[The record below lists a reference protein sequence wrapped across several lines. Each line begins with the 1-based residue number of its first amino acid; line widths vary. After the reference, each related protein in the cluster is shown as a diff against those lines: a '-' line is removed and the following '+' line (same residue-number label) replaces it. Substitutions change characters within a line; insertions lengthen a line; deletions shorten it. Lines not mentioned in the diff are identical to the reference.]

1 MDGGTTYQAVDEFCS
16 SMRYERNASEH
27 SVKAYRGDVLAYA
40 AWAADNGVDVFSATR
55 KDVRSYLGY
64 MREQHYESSTIN
76 RHVSALRSFY
86 RWAVLSGRCE
96 ANPANEVA
104 SPKRAKT
111 LPRALRAEEIDALMA
126 VHGPLDRFGD
136 LRDQTAAD
144 LRNQAIIEFMYAS
157 GCRISEVAGLRLR
170 DVDLADRSARVLGKG
185 SKERVVV
192 LHDTAVDAMC
202 SYLRES
208 RPELLRGSPCD
219 SFFISDRGL
228 PMSADA
234 IRRMFKAAVAKAGLP
249 DDVTPHSLRHS
260 FATDMLAGGA
270 DLRTVQELLGH
281 AGLSTTQIYTHLDAA
296 RLLDAH
302 ALAHPRAK

>member
-64 MREQHYESSTIN
+64 MREQRYESSTIN

-111 LPRALRAEEIDALMA
+111 LPRALRAEEIDALNA
-126 VHGPLDRFGD
+126 DAGEEGAK
-136 LRDQTAAD
+136 AASLIVEAKD
-144 LRNQAIIEFMYAS
+144 GKRSYKIIAAPPEGRSYAMDIAEKY
-157 GCRISEVAGLRLR
+157 GVTYELLTGE
-170 DVDLADRSARVLGKG
+170 K
-185 SKERVVV
+185 
-192 LHDTAVDAMC
+192 
-202 SYLRES
+202 
-208 RPELLRGSPCD
+208 RPES
-219 SFFISDRGL
+219 
-228 PMSADA
+228 
-234 IRRMFKAAVAKAGLP
+234 
-249 DDVTPHSLRHS
+249 
-260 FATDMLAGGA
+260 
-270 DLRTVQELLGH
+270 
-281 AGLSTTQIYTHLDAA
+281 
-296 RLLDAH
+296 
-302 ALAHPRAK
+302 